1 VIVPP
6 PGDEPEEWVDEQVV
20 RPFALTG
27 GRTRH
32 AGEFDL
38 MAVVQALAADAP
50 ATCGPEH
57 ENILWLCTAPLSVAE
72 IASDLDL
79 PVGVVRVLL
88 GDLHDHGLVHVRRPA
103 PVTQLPHGG
112 VLKEVIDGL
121 HAL

>member
-1 VIVPP
+1 VRVPAAE
-6 PGDEPEEWVDEQVV
+6 DNEWVDESVV

-27 GRTRH
+27 GRTR
-32 AGEFDL
+32 AGGEFDL
-38 MAVVQALAADAP
+38 MAVVKALSADAP

-57 ENILWLCTAPLSVAE
+57 GNILWLCTAPLSVAE
-72 IASDLDL
+72 IASDLNL

-88 GDLHDHGLVHVRRPA
+88 GDLLDHGLIVVHRPT
-103 PVTQLPHGG
+103 PVSQLPHGG